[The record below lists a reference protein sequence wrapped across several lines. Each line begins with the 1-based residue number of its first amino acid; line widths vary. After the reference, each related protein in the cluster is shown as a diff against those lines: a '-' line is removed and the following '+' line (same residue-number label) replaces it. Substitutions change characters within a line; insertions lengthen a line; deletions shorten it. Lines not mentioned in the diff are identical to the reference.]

1 MADEVDIEELA
12 EFLHLP
18 PARVKRMADRGHL
31 PGRKI
36 GGAWRFSRAEIH
48 HWMEERIGGLDSDE
62 LEQLEEVLE
71 RGVAEPDATDIS
83 IASLLKEEAVAVP
96 LQARTK
102 SSVIRSM
109 VDLAA
114 GTGLLWD
121 PPKMIEAV
129 RRREDLYP
137 TALDTGVALL
147 HPRRPMSSILGE
159 ACLALGRTLQGIP
172 FASGRGSLTDIF
184 FLICSTDDR
193 GHLRTLARLSRL
205 LAEPGFLDE
214 MRAAPDATALWRVV
228 IDREAQLFV

>member
-1 MADEVDIEELA
+1 LADEVGIEELA
-12 EFLHLP
+12 AYLHVT
-18 PARVKRMADRGHL
+18 PARVARMADRGQL

-36 GGAWRFSRAEIH
+36 GGVWRFSNAEIH
-48 HWMEERIGGLDSDE
+48 HWLEERIGGLDSDE

-71 RGVAEPDATDIS
+71 RGDVRPDSAEIS
-83 IASLLKEEAVAVP
+83 IESLLKEQAIAVP
-96 LQARTK
+96 LEARTR

-121 PPKMIEAV
+121 PPKMVEAV

-147 HPRRPMSSILGE
+147 HPRRPMPSILGE
-159 ACLALGRTLQGIP
+159 AHLALGRTSQGIP

-205 LAEPGFLDE
+205 LADAGFLDE
-214 MRAAPDATALWRVV
+214 MRATPDAAALWRVV
-228 IDREAQLFV
+228 VDREEKLFG